1 VADYL
6 VTGAAGFIASRVAE
20 MLLEEGHRVFGVDN
34 MNDAYDVRI
43 KEFRLQQLL
52 DHDNFT
58 FKKMDIADRDAVA
71 GLAGEIG
78 TPEAVFNLA
87 ARAGVRDSVEDP
99 WTYVHTNYIGTLN
112 LLEFCRHQSVS
123 KFILSSSSSVYGAKA
138 VPPATEENDTSHPLQ
153 PYASSKKSAETI
165 CHAYHFLHEIDITIF
180 RYFSVYGP
188 KGRPD
193 MVLFRFIKWIVE
205 GETLQLNGDGSQ
217 KRGFTYVDDIAR
229 GTILGLKLAG
239 YEIIN
244 LGGHEIISLNELI
257 EMIEEYVGKKAKIKK
272 HPLPKADIMASWAD
286 VKKAKEVLGWEPQV
300 NLQEGVPRM
309 IEWYLE
315 NREFASQ
322 IKI

>member
-1 VADYL
+1 MADYL

-20 MLLEEGHRVFGVDN
+20 MLLEKGHRVFGVDN

-43 KEFRLQQLL
+43 KEFRLQHLL

-71 GLAGEIG
+71 GLVGEID

-99 WTYVHTNYIGTLN
+99 WIYVKSNYIGTLN
-112 LLEFCRHQSVS
+112 LLEFCRQQSVS

-138 VPPATEENDTSHPLQ
+138 VPPAVEENDTSHPLH

-165 CHAYHFLHEIDITIF
+165 CHAYHFLHEIDVTIF

-229 GTILGLKLAG
+229 GTILGLEPAG

-244 LGGHEIISLNELI
+244 LGGHEIISLIELI
-257 EMIEEYVGKKAKIKK
+257 EMIEEYVGKKAKIKQ
-272 HPLPKADIMASWAD
+272 HPLPKADILASWAD
-286 VKKAKEVLGWEPQV
+286 VTKAKEVLGWEPQV
-300 NLQEGVPRM
+300 NLQEGVSRM